1 MFDRF
6 TDRAKKVMNL
16 ARQEAQR
23 FNHEYLGT
31 EHILL
36 GLVQEGSGVA
46 ANVLKNM
53 AIDLNKIRTEV
64 EKIVKTG
71 PSMVTMGQL
80 PFTPRAKKV
89 LELSMEE
96 ASNLGHNYIGTEH
109 LLLGLIKENEGIAA
123 QVLLNLGVKLE
134 DVREEVLE
142 FLGAD
147 TSEEDDDESAI
158 GEGGGGGS
166 GGGKSKTPAL
176 DAFGRDLTDLARQGK
191 LDVVIGRNNE
201 IERVIQIL
209 SRRTKNNPVLLGEPG
224 VGKTAIVE
232 GLAQRII
239 DNEVPELLRGK
250 RIVVLDLALMVA
262 GTKYRGQFEERIK
275 AVMTE
280 VRRVRDVVLFIDELH
295 TLVGAGGA
303 EGAIDAS
310 NVLKPALSRGEIQCI
325 GATTLD
331 EYRKHIEKD
340 GALERR
346 FQSVN
351 VDPPSPEEAVAIL
364 MGLRDRYEAHH
375 RVKFTDEALETA
387 VELSTRYINNRFLPD
402 KAIDVM
408 DEAGARVRI
417 KSMIPPPDL
426 KEITS
431 EIESLDRNKDEAVTA
446 QDFEKA
452 AQIRDQA
459 YQLRKKKEELQ
470 KEWRAEQASKE
481 ETGEVDAEVIAE
493 TVSKMTGIPLTR
505 LEKAEAERLLQMEG
519 ELAKVVIHQ
528 DDAIKAIARS
538 VRRSRSGLKDPRRP
552 MGSFIF
558 LGPSGVGKTYLCKQL
573 AKFMFGD
580 EDAVIT
586 MDMSEYMEKHNASRL
601 VGAPP
606 GYVGYEEGGQLTEK
620 VRRRPYSV
628 VLLDEIEKAHPDVFN
643 MLLQIMEEGP
653 PDRLLRAAR
662 RLQERDPD
670 HDLEPGLGAA
680 QVRRRPGLR
689 QGRPGAERGGP
700 APAHEGRRDE
710 RGRAPL
716 PARVPEP
723 RRRADHLQPADARRS
738 AAHHRP
744 AARGRA
750 RSPARARDHRRA
762 RQQGS
767 RLPDRRGLQRGLRR
781 PPAAAR
787 DRAPH
792 RGPPGRAAA
801 AQRGQVLV
809 HHQGHR
815 DRGRQGPA
823 LRPGGNPAAAAGARA
838 RGAGGRRRRRR
849 RRELSAAPTERRGPP
864 REPRGGPR
872 CFHARSDPVTSAS
885 K

>member
-16 ARQEAQR
+16 ARHEAQR

-53 AIDLNKIRTEV
+53 GIDLERITAEV
-64 EKIVKTG
+64 EKLVKTG

-89 LELSMEE
+89 LELSVEE
-96 ASNLGHNYIGTEH
+96 AGNLGHNYIGTEH

-123 QVLLNLGVKLE
+123 KVLLNLGVKLE

-147 TSEEDDDESAI
+147 TNEEDEEEASTGGESG
-158 GEGGGGGS
+158 GEAGASGAGGAAGS
-166 GGGKSKTPAL
+166 GASPSGNSKSKTPAL
-176 DAFGRDLTDLARQGK
+176 DAFGRDLTELAREGK
-191 LDVVIGRNNE
+191 LDAVIGRANE

-232 GLAQRII
+232 GLAQKII
-239 DNEVPELLRGK
+239 ANEVPELLRNK

-280 VRRVRDVVLFIDELH
+280 VRRVKDVVVFIDELH

-351 VDPPSPEEAVAIL
+351 VEPPSPTEAREIL
-364 MGLRDRYEAHH
+364 KGLRDRYESHH
-375 RVKFTDEALETA
+375 RVHYTEEALEKA

-408 DEAGARVRI
+408 DEAGARVRLR
-417 KSMIPPPDL
+417 SMVAPPDM
-426 KEITS
+426 KDIS
-431 EIESLDRNKDEAVTA
+431 KQIEELDRAKEKAVGN
-446 QDFEKA
+446 QEFEKA
-452 AQIRDQA
+452 AKLRDQA
-459 YQLRKKKEELQ
+459 YQLRKKREELQ
-470 KEWRAEQASKE
+470 KDWRSKQAEKE
-481 ETGEVDAEVIAE
+481 ATGTVDAEVIAE
-493 TVSKMTGIPLTR
+493 TVAKMTGIPLQRMT
-505 LEKAEAERLLQMEG
+505 KGEAERLLAMEN
-519 ELAKVVIHQ
+519 ELGTVVINQ
-528 DDAIKAIARS
+528 DDAIKAIARA
-538 VRRSRSGLKDPRRP
+538 VRRSRSGLKDPKRP
-552 MGSFIF
+552 MGSFVF
-558 LGPSGVGKTYLCKQL
+558 LGPSGVGKTFLCKQL

-580 EDAVIT
+580 QEAVIT
-586 MDMSEYMEKHNASRL
+586 IDMSEYMEKHNASRL

-643 MLLQIMEEGP
+643 MLLQIMEEGRLTDSFGRHVDFRNVILIMTSNLGSHMMKAGSSLGFGKP
-653 PDRLLRAAR
+653 SKDEAMTDRRKRMRSDVMSEVERHFRPEFLNRIDELIIFNPLNEEDLKRIIHLQLKEVMERVAQRGLKLELDAQALAFLMIKGFNEDFGARPMRRAIERYVEDPLAEQLLRADFDTSKPIVVTVEGDVKAAEA
-662 RLQERDPD
+662 LKFVQQESALGEPAQPVAAVVSAPD
-670 HDLEPGLGAA
+670 AEGGGQA
-680 QVRRRPGLR
+680 QT
-689 QGRPGAERGGP
+689 E
-700 APAHEGRRDE
+700 
-710 RGRAPL
+710 
-716 PARVPEP
+716 
-723 RRRADHLQPADARRS
+723 
-738 AAHHRP
+738 
-744 AARGRA
+744 
-750 RSPARARDHRRA
+750 
-762 RQQGS
+762 
-767 RLPDRRGLQRGLRR
+767 
-781 PPAAAR
+781 PPA
-787 DRAPH
+787 
-792 RGPPGRAAA
+792 
-801 AQRGQVLV
+801 
-809 HHQGHR
+809 
-815 DRGRQGPA
+815 
-823 LRPGGNPAAAAGARA
+823 
-838 RGAGGRRRRRR
+838 
-849 RRELSAAPTERRGPP
+849 S
-864 REPRGGPR
+864 
-872 CFHARSDPVTSAS
+872 
-885 K
+885 